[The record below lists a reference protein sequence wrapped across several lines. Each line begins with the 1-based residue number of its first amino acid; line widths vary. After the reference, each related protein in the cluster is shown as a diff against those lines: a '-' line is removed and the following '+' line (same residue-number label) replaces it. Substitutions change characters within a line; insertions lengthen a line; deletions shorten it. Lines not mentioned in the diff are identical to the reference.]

1 MSKRSEMLPWCGPR
15 GFSWEC
21 SHLLLDI
28 ISTLEVSGVSD
39 CLVAAVLSTKFQDP
53 DIPGG
58 QPCVQR
64 PAGAP
69 GVRRRGRHL
78 HLHDQARVGGPRPRC
93 RGPRLHHLAVN
104 NCESQN
110 KDSVLETHFSIYLQG
125 VEGRGE
131 PGLGDVHG
139 GGALHGQ
146 RLYHRNQQVLHKG
159 GQQSGGMTQMF
170 KV

>member
-1 MSKRSEMLPWCGPR
+1 MSKRSEMLPWCGLR

-28 ISTLEVSGVSD
+28 ISTSEVSGVSD
-39 CLVAAVLSTKFQDP
+39 CLVAAVLITKFQDP
-53 DIPGG
+53 NIPGG

-78 HLHDQARVGGPRPRC
+78 HLHDQTRVGGSRPRC

-110 KDSVLETHFSIYLQG
+110 KPQSQFSRITLIYLQG

-146 RLYHRNQQVLHKG
+146 
-159 GQQSGGMTQMF
+159 
-170 KV
+170 